1 MAPDG
6 QMDTAVQLGVQSA
19 QHMRPSIGG
28 ILIDMN
34 FVKSYTGNC
43 YYHEMHAE
51 MFYFF
56 LLKIICG
63 RKR

>member
-43 YYHEMHAE
+43 YYHEMHA
-51 MFYFF
+51 
-56 LLKIICG
+56 
-63 RKR
+63 